1 MIVLSLDIGGTHL
14 RIGAIDQ
21 GGTVLKFEKLSTAS
35 VIHSDHVL
43 SDLSDF
49 LRSFSAGLSVDAIAI
64 GFPATLDRSRRVV
77 VQAPN
82 IPLMENLP
90 VCDYL
95 QKEFSV
101 PVFAERDVTFSL
113 LYDVEKYQLPKDG
126 MICGIYFGTGIGN
139 AILLDGKPLIGRH
152 GTAGELGHI
161 PVPGSGI
168 PCGCG
173 NEGCMEAFAGG
184 KALVRLQKERYPDT
198 PVGEIFTRHR
208 RDRPLLDVIDGM
220 AVSVATEVNI
230 LDPDYIL
237 LGGGVLNM
245 MDFPRSVFEEQIKK
259 HIRKPLPCRDLNLV
273 FTEDEPEKSVL
284 GGAVYAR
291 RNLEDGSEP
300 LESNVAASFPSSING
315 L

>member
-21 GGTVLKFEKLSTAS
+21 AGTVLKFEKLPTAS
-35 VIHSDHVL
+35 VIHSGNVL
-43 SDLSDF
+43 SDLSAF
-49 LRSFSAGLSVDAIAI
+49 VRSFSAGLSVDAIAI

-82 IPLMENLP
+82 IPFMENLP
-90 VCDYL
+90 VCDDL

-113 LYDVEKYQLPKDG
+113 LYDVEKYQLPKEG

-139 AILLDGKPLIGRH
+139 AILLDGKPLTGRH

-161 PVPGSGI
+161 PVPGCGI

-173 NEGCMEAFAGG
+173 NAGCMEAFAGG
-184 KALVRLQKERYPDT
+184 KALVRLQKELYPDT
-198 PVGEIFTRHR
+198 PVGELFTRHR
-208 RDRPLLDVIDGM
+208 HKH
-220 AVSVATEVNI
+220 
-230 LDPDYIL
+230 L

-245 MDFPRSVFEEQIKK
+245 PDFPHSVFEEQIKK
-259 HIRKPLPCRDLNLV
+259 HIRKPLPCRELNLI

-284 GGAVYAR
+284 GGAVYACGI
-291 RNLEDGSEP
+291 LEGGG
-300 LESNVAASFPSSING
+300 ESLASFPSFING

>member
-21 GGTVLKFEKLSTAS
+21 GGTVLKFEKLPTAS
-35 VIHSDHVL
+35 VIRSGNVL
-43 SDLSDF
+43 SDLSAF
-49 LRSFSAGLSVDAIAI
+49 VRSFSAGLSVDAIAI

-82 IPLMENLP
+82 IPFMENLP
-90 VCDYL
+90 VCDDL

-113 LYDVEKYQLPKDG
+113 LYDVEKYQLPKEG

-139 AILLDGKPLIGRH
+139 AILLDGKPLTGRH

-161 PVPGSGI
+161 PVPGCGI

-173 NEGCMEAFAGG
+173 NVGCMEAFAGG

-198 PVGEIFTRHR
+198 PVGELFTRHR
-208 RDRPLLDVIDGM
+208 HNRPLLDVIDGM

-237 LGGGVLNM
+237 LGGGVLSM
-245 MDFPRSVFEEQIKK
+245 SDFPRSVLKEQIIK
-259 HIRKPLPCRDLNLV
+259 HVRKPLPCRELNLI

-284 GGAVYAR
+284 GGAVYACGI
-291 RNLEDGSEP
+291 LKGEGFCS
-300 LESNVAASFPSSING
+300 
-315 L
+315 

>member
-21 GGTVLKFEKLSTAS
+21 AGTVLKFEKLSTAS
-35 VIHSDHVL
+35 VIRSGNVL
-43 SDLSDF
+43 SDLSAF
-49 LRSFSAGLSVDAIAI
+49 VRSFSAGLSVDAIAI

-82 IPLMENLP
+82 IPFMENLP
-90 VCDYL
+90 VCDDL

-113 LYDVEKYQLPKDG
+113 LYDVEKYRLPKEG

-139 AILLDGKPLIGRH
+139 AILLDGKPLTGRH

-173 NEGCMEAFAGG
+173 NVGCMEALPA
-184 KALVRLQKERYPDT
+184 A
-198 PVGEIFTRHR
+198 
-208 RDRPLLDVIDGM
+208 RPLSGFRKICTPIPP
-220 AVSVATEVNI
+220 SERSSPATVTT
-230 LDPDYIL
+230 DPSW
-237 LGGGVLNM
+237 M
-245 MDFPRSVFEEQIKK
+245 
-259 HIRKPLPCRDLNLV
+259 
-273 FTEDEPEKSVL
+273 
-284 GGAVYAR
+284 
-291 RNLEDGSEP
+291 
-300 LESNVAASFPSSING
+300 
-315 L
+315 